1 MGIRSDPSPFFI
13 LPAMIAEQTAQTA
26 LNLRWTFSN
35 ALSALRGLLAI
46 PVVFTVAAEMR
57 AATIAIAVFAMIT
70 DVLDGWLA
78 RKLNEIS
85 DLGKILDPLADKV
98 FMGVGVVALVLNGW
112 LEPWFVAVVL
122 ARDLLIFIGGLY
134 VERRTGIVL
143 PSLYI
148 GKAAV
153 VSLSLQMLLLLAG
166 VTGIVYDVFL
176 YLTLALLLASFVVYL
191 QRAARVVRG

>member
-1 MGIRSDPSPFFI
+1 
-13 LPAMIAEQTAQTA
+13 
-26 LNLRWTFSN
+26 
-35 ALSALRGLLAI
+35 
-46 PVVFTVAAEMR
+46 
-57 AATIAIAVFAMIT
+57 
-70 DVLDGWLA
+70 
-78 RKLNEIS
+78 
-85 DLGKILDPLADKV
+85 
-98 FMGVGVVALVLNGW
+98 
-112 LEPWFVAVVL
+112 VL